1 MSIAH
6 WLMQAAKLT
15 DGYIHVAKQILRDMK
30 KWLY

>member
-1 MSIAH
+1 
-6 WLMQAAKLT
+6 MQAAKLT